1 MSGSTR
7 RDTGAKEMWRWT
19 PYRQGM
25 LLFEV
30 LGDEDE
36 GGFPEAQ
43 MVSTIVAVVKAKSM
57 VVRAKMS
64 VLKTRALVLL
74 SLDDNNVRVGVIA
87 DDAFI
92 ALYATVLPRES
103 EVAGGYEA
111 MTDEWGPP
119 LETI

>member
-1 MSGSTR
+1 
-7 RDTGAKEMWRWT
+7 
-19 PYRQGM
+19 M

-74 SLDDNNVRVGVIA
+74 SLDGNNVVSVSLRRT
-87 DDAFI
+87 
-92 ALYATVLPRES
+92 LSSRS
-103 EVAGGYEA
+103 
-111 MTDEWGPP
+111 MPP
-119 LETI
+119 YCLERAKLQGDMKQ

>member
-7 RDTGAKEMWRWT
+7 CDTGAKEMWRWT

-74 SLDDNNVRVGVIA
+74 SLDGNNVRVGVIA
-87 DDAFI
+87 EDVFI
-92 ALYATVLPRES
+92 TLYATVLPRES